1 MLMNPILITGGA
13 KRLGAAMARALA
25 GAGYPVIIHANGS
38 GPEAQALAGELG
50 ARVVL
55 GDLSDPEVPARL
67 VAEAGPLGGLINNA
81 SRFVFDTVGS
91 TSASQVAA
99 HMGPNLIAPVLL
111 AQAFAAQRP
120 QGGVI
125 INMLDQ
131 KLTNLNPDFFSYT
144 LSKAALAAATEMMA
158 LSLAPEIRVCGIS
171 PGLTLPGPKQSAEK
185 FERAW
190 RENPLRRGATP
201 EDIAR
206 AALFILQTPSLT
218 GTVLTVDGGEHL
230 THRPRD
236 IAFLALE

>member
-91 TSASQVAA
+91 TSAAQVAA

-218 GTVLTVDGGEHL
+218 GTVLTVDGGGASNAPAARYCL
-230 THRPRD
+230 SGS
-236 IAFLALE
+236 

>member
-1 MLMNPILITGGA
+1 MNPILITGGA
-13 KRLGAAMARALA
+13 KRLGAAMARALVAA
-25 GAGYPVIIHANGS
+25 GFPVIIHANRS
-38 GPEAQALAGELG
+38 GAEARALAAELG

-55 GDLSDPEVPARL
+55 GDLADPAVPARL
-67 VAEAGPLGGLINNA
+67 VAEAGPLGGVINNA
-81 SRFVFDTVGS
+81 SRFVFDTVTS
-91 TSASQVAA
+91 TTAEQLAA

-111 AQAFAAQRP
+111 AQAFAAQQP
-120 QGGVI
+120 EQGVI

-158 LSLAPEIRVCGIS
+158 LSLAPNIRVCGIS
-171 PGLTLPGPKQSAEK
+171 PGLTLPAPKQTVEK

-190 RENPLRRGATP
+190 RDNPLRRGAAP

-218 GTVLTVDGGEHL
+218 GTVITVDGGEHL

>member
-1 MLMNPILITGGA
+1 MVMNPILVTGGA
-13 KRLGAAMARALA
+13 KRLGAAMARALVAA
-25 GAGYPVIIHANGS
+25 GFPVIIHAHRS
-38 GPEAQALAGELG
+38 GPEARALAAELG

-55 GDLSDPEVPARL
+55 GELADPAVPARL
-67 VAEAGPLGGLINNA
+67 VAEAGPLAGLINNA
-81 SRFVFDTVGS
+81 SRFVFDTVTS
-91 TSASQVAA
+91 TTAEQLAA

-111 AQAFAAQRP
+111 AQAFAAQQP
-120 QGGVI
+120 EQGVI

-131 KLTNLNPDFFSYT
+131 KLSNLNPDFFSYT

-158 LSLAPEIRVCGIS
+158 LSLAPNIRVCGIA
-171 PGLTLPGPKQSAEK
+171 PGLTLPGPKQTAEK

-190 RENPLRRGATP
+190 RENPLRRGASP

-206 AALFILQTPSLT
+206 AVLFILQTPSLT
-218 GTVLTVDGGEHL
+218 GTVITVDGGEHL